1 MEERAESRKEGEPT
15 PCICEDEREE
25 EEKSEERI
33 GRKERKAG
41 GEKKK
46 LNRINL
52 KERKGRVGKFMH

>member
-41 GEKKK
+41 GEKK
-46 LNRINL
+46 I
-52 KERKGRVGKFMH
+52 